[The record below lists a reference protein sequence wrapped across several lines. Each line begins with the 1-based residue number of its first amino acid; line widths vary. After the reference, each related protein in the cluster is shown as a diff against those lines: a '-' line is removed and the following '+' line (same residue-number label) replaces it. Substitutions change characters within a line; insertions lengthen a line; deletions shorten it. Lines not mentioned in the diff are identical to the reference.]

1 MPGGGTDWLDQ
12 LAIWLFAGVATLLAG
27 IAFVSIMEGWRRWS
41 DNRRIKQHL
50 GQLPSRGQRRCRLRS
65 RRSASD
71 RGPAS
76 RVCRSESED
85 LSRNSF
91 AGSHVSHV
99 RGFLNRLLG
108 IGARKPDSPEEEAAA
123 HKIAFDL
130 GDKTANVEVSAESD
144 VKPLPSL
151 DAFDEEFGREQVDVE
166 NHAMKG
172 GVEFNE
178 PLPEA
183 QRPTE
188 TETETDEERA
198 RRAAIQRRTNREQ
211 MIDAVAELCEAVAER
226 AQDGGLRYLDLSRLR
241 AIHMNLAAVQRLP
254 GSAIDAESRS
264 GSALRSVKLH
274 R

>member
-108 IGARKPDSPEEEAAA
+108 IGARKPDSPEEEDAA

-130 GDKTANVEVSAESD
+130 GDETANVEVSAESD

-151 DAFDEEFGREQVDVE
+151 DAFDEEFGREQVDAE
-166 NHAMKG
+166 SHAMEG
-172 GVEFNE
+172 GVEFNK

-183 QRPTE
+183 
-188 TETETDEERA
+188 TDEERA

-211 MIDAVAELCEAVAER
+211 MIDEVAELCEAVAER

-241 AIHMNLAAVQRLP
+241 AIHMNLAAVP
-254 GSAIDAESRS
+254 YRS
-264 GSALRSVKLH
+264 SI
-274 R
+274 